1 MTDEANANDGDDG
14 GDDGRSGEY
23 VLAWLAVLDE
33 LTYYDLFGVLPGAS
47 PDDIQAAFHVFCDTF
62 HPDRHMNREPAER
75 DAVGTIFKRGAEAYA
90 ALCDDRLRGQYDEQ
104 LAVRPSPRPPP
115 RISFSP
121 HSRPPSMRAPA
132 NAALED
138 SVHSASARPF
148 ARRAEELLR
157 KGDLRQAKLQLVMAN
172 HMDPGNPA
180 LEAALKDLEQ
190 KLGAPK

>member
-1 MTDEANANDGDDG
+1 MTDEANDGATEE
-14 GDDGRSGEY
+14 DGRSAEY
-23 VLAWLAVLDE
+23 VFAWLAVLDD
-33 LTYYDLFGVLPGAS
+33 LTYYDLFGVGRDAT

-62 HPDRHMNREPAER
+62 HPDRHVGRDPDQR

-104 LAVRPSPRPPP
+104 LDLRPSPRPPP

-121 HSRPPSMRAPA
+121 LSRPPSLRAPA

-138 SVHSASARPF
+138 SVRSPSARPF
-148 ARRAEELLR
+148 ARRAEELIG

-172 HMDPGNPA
+172 HMDPDNEA
-180 LEAALKDLEQ
+180 LETALRDLDM
-190 KLGAPK
+190 KLASPK